1 LDPDNPSYKLAIAE
15 SSLHIY
21 DITDP
26 AQPFAVVAITPLG
39 IDASS
44 ITFGSAR
51 GGHNLV
57 ANSSFELGAFSATNV
72 VSSVWDTST
81 DWNAAGSR
89 QGADVNIT
97 VWSSVLT
104 MTTVV

>member
-1 LDPDNPSYKLAIAE
+1 MDPANPNYKLAIAE
-15 SSLHIY
+15 SSLHIF

-26 AQPFAVVAITPLG
+26 AQPFAVVALTPLG

-57 ANSSFELGAFSATNV
+57 PNSSFETGRVQRDRPAQSGV
-72 VSSVWDTST
+72 GRSC
-81 DWNAAGSR
+81 
-89 QGADVNIT
+89 
-97 VWSSVLT
+97 
-104 MTTVV
+104 